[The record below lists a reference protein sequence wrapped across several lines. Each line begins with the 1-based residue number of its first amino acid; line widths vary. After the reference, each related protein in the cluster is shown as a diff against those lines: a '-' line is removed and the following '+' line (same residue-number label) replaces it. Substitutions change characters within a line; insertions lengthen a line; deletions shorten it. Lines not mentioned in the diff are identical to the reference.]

1 MMTATI
7 KSTDPMGSDEER
19 EKLRKRRDIERG
31 TLKALI
37 INRSVR
43 VLIERSWLDYWAVTD
58 GGLIYNLQS
67 EMATT
72 GNITINVRNFG
83 DLISIDDGLK
93 II

>member
-37 INRSVR
+37 KNRSVR

-58 GGLIYNLQS
+58 GGVIYNLQS